1 MSKLAWIYIW
11 TVLLLGGVLCTW
23 ALLSFDYGAS
33 DSKFTTFLV
42 LTGFATVSQLFE
54 ASHGKQSYYPHFVF
68 FLAGV
73 FLLPPLL
80 FALLVVL
87 PHAIEW
93 AKERLT
99 NSDHLRNWYLQP
111 FNIATHI
118 LSGWAA
124 WWTNHLVA
132 TGLNGTVAVS
142 WASPVVPIVSAIC
155 GVLAFVAV
163 NHATVGQALVLA
175 RKISWRQS
183 GVMKWQSLQPDF
195 IMSCL
200 GFVVAILWQVNPWL
214 IFPALSPLV
223 LMYQALMVPQLKQ
236 EAQTDGKTGLL
247 NARYFSTLFH
257 AEMERAKRFDRPVA
271 LIMADLDLLRNI
283 NNTYGHLAGDA
294 VLTGI
299 GQIIRDTVREFDI
312 AGRFGGEEFAIAL
325 PEAGSL
331 EARALAERLRQA
343 VEAAVFKVP
352 NNTTE
357 VQVTMSLG
365 VACYPEDAAT
375 PNDLIHQAD
384 VAVYQAKLNGRN
396 CVVCGSEVPHSIDF
410 ASVPTS
416 ERMSAPYSG
425 TFVPRP
431 HNTGSLPNNVPAVS
445 DPPLPLHPA
454 SPSSNGLMPGATLA
468 LPQTAPSSVPIAVAA
483 YSDAHA
489 PSAVVATN
497 ILRKGTAPLIM
508 PMSASAVGPQMVAAM
523 VTAPDAVTENYI
535 PPVPAQSQSRAA
547 VVPARMKKAVFPAF
561 ISSVI
566 AAGIAFAITS
576 LFMHVSPDPIA
587 IGLFVTLAVVAEL
600 LQVDLYG
607 RGTISVSA
615 AINFA
620 AALVTGLPG
629 LALVSAAIVLAHRLR
644 QGPAVDLSSLYKTA
658 FNWSTHLLAGVAP
671 VLVMHLLHVPFTLA
685 NLPLLLVP
693 VLLSSV
699 SYFVVDTV
707 LIATVISLVGGDN
720 PFKIWTDRYRWLAGH
735 YLALCVMGLFMGMAY
750 SGLGPAG
757 VLVFTLPVLMLRF
770 AQKQY
775 ITQTEHSVRELQRMN
790 EELTRANAE
799 VLDASRTMQSLNEEL
814 FLTLSK
820 IIDARDPYVGG
831 HASKVADYAV
841 AIAHDLGMVGSR
853 MEPLRQAG
861 FLHDIGKIAISEA
874 VLHKPAR
881 LTDEEYEY
889 IKTHAALGGEFVEMC
904 RGLRH
909 LAPFVRHHHERWD
922 GNGYPDMLVG
932 DGIPLEARILAVCDS
947 VEAMASDRPYRQGM
961 SLDEI
966 IAEVKR
972 CAGTQFDPAVAASFV
987 RIAER
992 ERDHLI
998 VNSAIEVERKQAH
1011 NDAAHHGYNNTG
1023 NLKKNQPDIVHP
1035 RIGSNPIIPEAA
1047 MSHATPEH
1055 LQSNSN
1061 GRGFSSGASLKSSP
1075 LATGP
1080 LSQASLSVEPLPAVV
1095 AT

>member
-11 TVLLLGGVLCTW
+11 TVLLLGGALCVW
-23 ALLSFDYGAS
+23 SLLSFDYNAS
-33 DSKFTTFLV
+33 TTEFITFLV

-73 FLLPPLL
+73 FLLQPLL
-80 FALLVVL
+80 FALLVIL

-99 NSDHLRNWYLQP
+99 NSEHLRNWYLQP

-118 LSGWAA
+118 LAGWAA
-124 WWTNHLVA
+124 WWTNHAITVR
-132 TGLNGTVAVS
+132 LNSAVDAS
-142 WASPVVPIVSAIC
+142 LASPILPIASALC
-155 GVLAFVAV
+155 GVLVYV
-163 NHATVGQALVLA
+163 TINHATVGQALVLA

-183 GVMKWQSLQPDF
+183 GVMRWQSIQPDF

-200 GFVVAILWQVNPWL
+200 GFIVAILWQLNPWL

-236 EAQTDGKTGLL
+236 EAQTDGKTSLL
-247 NARYFSTLFH
+247 NARYFSMLYQSM
-257 AEMERAKRFDRPVA
+257 MERAKRFDRPVA

-294 VLTGI
+294 VLAGI

-325 PEAGSL
+325 PEAGPL
-331 EARALAERLRQA
+331 EARILAEKLRLA

-357 VQVTMSLG
+357 IQVTMSLG
-365 VACYPEDAAT
+365 VACYPEDAVT
-375 PNDLIHQAD
+375 PADLIHQAD

-410 ASVPTS
+410 ASAPMS
-416 ERMSAPYSG
+416 ERLSSPYSGSG

-431 HNTGSLPNNVPAVS
+431 HNTGALPKDVPDA
-445 DPPLPLHPA
+445 PAPLHQA
-454 SPSSNGLMPGATLA
+454 TSRSNGVMLGTTLT
-468 LPQTAPSSVPIAVAA
+468 LPQVTSSFVPMSVAA
-483 YSDAHA
+483 HSEA
-489 PSAVVATN
+489 PIRPAAGGTN
-497 ILRKGTAPLIM
+497 ILSKGTAPLIM
-508 PMSASAVGPQMVAAM
+508 PVSTLAAGTQTM
-523 VTAPDAVTENYI
+523 IAAAVTAPATAFVTENYT
-535 PPVPAQSQSRAA
+535 PPVPVQPQAATA
-547 VVPARMKKAVFPAF
+547 VVPTRMQKAVFPMF

-566 AAGIAFAITS
+566 AAGVAFAVTG
-576 LFMHVSPDPIA
+576 LFMRVSTDPMA

-615 AINFA
+615 SINFA

-671 VLVMHLLHVPFTLA
+671 VLVMHLLHVPFTLT

-693 VLLSSV
+693 VLLSSI
-699 SYFVVDTV
+699 SYFVVDTA

-720 PFKIWTDRYRWLAGH
+720 PLKIWTDRYRWLAGH
-735 YLALCVMGLFMGMAY
+735 YLALCVMGLFLGMAY
-750 SGLGPAG
+750 SGLGPTG
-757 VLVFTLPVLMLRF
+757 VIVFTLPVLMLRF

-790 EELTRANAE
+790 EELTHANAE

-841 AIAHDLGMVGSR
+841 AIAQDLGVAGNR
-853 MEPLRQAG
+853 MEALRQAG

-922 GNGYPDMLVG
+922 GKGYPDMLVG

-947 VEAMASDRPYRQGM
+947 VEAMASDRPYRKGM
-961 SLDEI
+961 SLDEV

-972 CAGTQFDPAVAASFV
+972 CSGTQFDPAVAASFV

-998 VNSAIEVERKQAH
+998 VNSAIEVERKQAQ
-1011 NDAAHHGYNNTG
+1011 NDAVHHKMG
-1023 NLKKNQPDIVHP
+1023 NP
-1035 RIGSNPIIPEAA
+1035 SIPEAA
-1047 MSHATPEH
+1047 MSHATPEQ

-1061 GRGFSSGASLKSSP
+1061 GRGFSSGASLKSGP

-1080 LSQASLSVEPLPAVV
+1080 LTQASLNAEPVRAVV
-1095 AT
+1095 AS